1 MKYCRNCGAY
11 VEGKIYCPQ
20 CGCDV
25 RDKVVPA
32 KKKKNPIV
40 VILSVILI
48 VFGVMIL
55 MSGIGGMLST
65 SDSSDGNVAD
75 NDSQNVSSSSQEA
88 GNNES
93 DAVIVD
99 KFEIMDDFT
108 TVRDEVGLLYITG
121 SVKNLKGRD
130 LSYAQITFNLYD
142 ADGAQIG
149 TALDN
154 INDLEEDGLWKFKAL
169 VFDDSA
175 VASYKLTGIDS
186 F

>member
-25 RDKVVPA
+25 RDKVAPA

-40 VILSVILI
+40 IVLSVILI
-48 VFGVMIL
+48 MLGVMVL
-55 MSGIGGMLST
+55 VSGIGGMV
-65 SDSSDGNVAD
+65 SDSTDTTT
-75 NDSQNVSSSSQEA
+75 SQNTE
-88 GNNES
+88 GNGTES

-108 TVRDEVGLLYITG
+108 TERDEVGLLYITG

-142 ADGAQIG
+142 ANGAQIG

-154 INDLEEDGLWKFKAL
+154 INNLEEDGLWKFRAL

>member
-25 RDKVVPA
+25 RDKTAPA

-40 VILSVILI
+40 IVLSVILI
-48 VFGVMIL
+48 IFGVMVLTPGLVNTI
-55 MSGIGGMLST
+55 
-65 SDSSDGNVAD
+65 NNA
-75 NDSQNVSSSSQEA
+75 NDTTTSQNN
-88 GNNES
+88 GNNETQN

-108 TVRDEVGLLYITG
+108 IERDSVGLLYITG

-142 ADGAQIG
+142 ANGAQVG

-154 INDLEEDGLWKFKAL
+154 INNLEKDGLWKFKAL
-169 VFDDSA
+169 VFDDGSI
-175 VASYKLTGIDS
+175 ASYKLTGIDS